1 MEERE
6 IKTVV
11 REAYGNIAVQQGS
24 CCGTS
29 CGGSSTAGPEE
40 ISKALGYSDK
50 ELADAPEGSNLGL
63 GCGNPVAIASLEK
76 GQTVLDLG
84 SGPGFDCFLASK
96 RVGQAGK
103 VIGVDFT
110 PQMVEKARANAAK
123 GNYPNVEFRL
133 GDIEELPVADNSVDV
148 ILSNCVINLAE
159 NKGRVFS
166 EAIRVLKPGG
176 RLAISDTVRLKELPE
191 GLRTSVEAYVAC
203 LQGALMKD
211 EYTEVMGQAGFERVE
226 ISEGVPMD
234 LGSAPDHEHGSCGA
248 GGLDISSEEMLEA
261 ASSIVS
267 AQVSAVKP
275 VD

>member
-29 CGGSSTAGPEE
+29 CGCSSTAGPEE

-211 EYTEVMGQAGFERVE
+211 EYTEVMRQAGFERVE